1 MKVKIMTSIYSDL
14 YGSDMGGRPGRKDH
28 YRFSLLS
35 LLKMTQADFV
45 CYTSERELGSLMEFF
60 YDQYQISS
68 DKLKFVV
75 FDLDKN
81 EYSEY
86 INEVKNL
93 DTIRVSDRCYEI
105 QYSKFSW
112 FKKED
117 KTYDYY
123 FWFDAGL
130 SHTGLIPDKY
140 LNAEGYRGYY
150 ESTLF
155 NQKFLDNLINYIGD
169 KFLLVA
175 KENSRNF
182 WEGTV
187 DPKFYTTYDNSVHVI
202 GGFFG
207 GKTELW
213 DKVVS
218 EFDKSVKMILPEQK
232 RLFYEEHFMSL
243 MYQNHKDW
251 FKTLNFDIWW
261 HEDNFK
267 EGTKEFFQQNKSFY
281 KILEELND

>member
-1 MKVKIMTSIYSDL
+1 MKIKIMTSIYSDL

-45 CYTSERELGSLMEFF
+45 CYTSERELESLIEFF
-60 YDQYQISS
+60 YKQHQISQE
-68 DKLKFVV
+68 KLKFVV
-75 FDLDKN
+75 FDLNNN
-81 EYSEY
+81 EYSQY
-86 INEVKNL
+86 INEVKNI
-93 DTIRVSDRCYEI
+93 DSIRTSDRCYEI

-112 FKKED
+112 FKNED
-117 KTYDYY
+117 KSYDYY

-155 NQKFLDNLINYIGD
+155 NQRFLDNLINYIGD

-202 GGFFG
+202 GGFFSST
-207 GKTELW
+207 KTGSRFETFG
-213 DKVVS
+213 D
-218 EFDKSVKMILPEQK
+218 
-232 RLFYEEHFMSL
+232 
-243 MYQNHKDW
+243 
-251 FKTLNFDIWW
+251 
-261 HEDNFK
+261 
-267 EGTKEFFQQNKSFY
+267 
-281 KILEELND
+281 